1 MILGLLALGGFV
13 LQTVGLRFTTPSH
26 SGFLTGLSVLIVPF
40 VARFAYGRAVRGSSW
55 GGVALAVL
63 GLALLTRPFDEGVS
77 AAVRLGD
84 ALTAGCAVAF
94 ASRLSS
100 PRSGRPAILW
110 GGSFIGR
117 CVVGLAGAL
126 LYLPLDAPRLDPG
139 GLPRLLGT
147 ALFTG
152 VPMTAGAAFVMAWAQ
167 RRTSAVR
174 AALIFWLEPVSA
186 ALFSHLYGGEPLV
199 AAEWAGGALVVLGVF
214 VGEVGGGDRARTAQ
228 ALWVARSRR
237 EVTDAMRRIAIAD
250 PPRPR

>member
-1 MILGLLALGGFV
+1 MAPAPSVHVWRDGGILGLLALGGFV

-40 VARFAYGRAVRGSSW
+40 VARFAYRRAVRGSSW

-63 GLALLTRPFDEGVS
+63 GLALLTRPFDEGLS

-94 ASRLSS
+94 AFQIVLTSEWS
-100 PRSGRPAILW
+100 PRHPLGRFVVAQIA
-110 GGSFIGR
+110 
-117 CVVGLAGAL
+117 VGLAGAL
-126 LYLPLDAPRLDPG
+126 LYLPLDAPRLDPR
-139 GLPRLLGT
+139 GLPRLLAT

-174 AALIFWLEPVSA
+174 AALIFSLEPVSA
-186 ALFSHLYGGEPLV
+186 ALFSHIYGGEPLV
-199 AAEWAGGALVVLGVF
+199 AAEWAGGALVVLGVV
-214 VGEVGGGDRARTAQ
+214 VGEVGGALQRRTAQ
-228 ALWVARSRR
+228 APGSRVLEAR
-237 EVTDAMRRIAIAD
+237 
-250 PPRPR
+250 